1 MLSSLS
7 HGRQGFAQRAW
18 KDAYAWLSAADA
30 DTALEGHDLELLATA
45 AYLTGNDEVS
55 ERAWSRAYEWLRP
68 RDRRRAARCAFW
80 LTLQL
85 LAVGDWAR
93 AGGWLSTAERL
104 LDGDAECPESGLLL
118 VLVGRTHAKHRDLE
132 AACGAFTRVDA
143 LARRSDD
150 PELKAFGSLG
160 LGLATASRGDRAA
173 ATKLFDEAMVAVT
186 ADGLSPISTGVI
198 YCAVIEACH
207 EIFDIARAREWT
219 AALSRWCAEQPDLV
233 PFRGH
238 CLVHRAEILRL
249 TGDWPTA
256 MSEASQVCAVAGEP
270 ATAADA
276 SPLHYRTRAYPIGAA
291 FYEVAEIHRLRG
303 ECREA
308 DEAYRQANAYGR
320 SPDPGLALLRLA
332 QGYADAADTAIR
344 RLHGQ
349 PQRPVVRAAVLA
361 AFVEIT
367 LAAQDQSAA
376 WDAAGE
382 LAALAKALPAPYVSA
397 LSAQARGQILLA
409 GGRPREAIDALRTA
423 WIEWQALEVPYEA
436 ARVRAAMGIGWQQ
449 LGDAEAAE
457 LEFDAARRVFLRLG
471 ASPDAARVAGCL
483 STPSPDATPALT
495 PREQQVIRSIAAGRT
510 NREIATELAIS
521 ERTVDRHVSNIL
533 TKLDLPS
540 RAAATAYAYEHHLVR
555 PETSTRYPVP
565 RQG

>member
-1 MLSSLS
+1 MLSSLLD
-7 HGRQGFAQRAW
+7 GRHGFAQRAW
-18 KDAYAWLSAADA
+18 KEAYASFSAADA
-30 DTALEGHDLELLATA
+30 HTPLEGHDLERLATA

-55 ERAWSRAYEWLRP
+55 ERAWTRAYEWLRP
-68 RDRRRAARCAFW
+68 RDRRRAARCVFW

-93 AGGWLSTAERL
+93 ASGWLSTAERL
-104 LDGDAECPESGLLL
+104 LDEDEECPERGLLL
-118 VLVGRTHAKHRDLE
+118 VLVGRTHAKYGDLE
-132 AACGAFTRVDA
+132 AAFETFTRVDA

-150 PELKAFGSLG
+150 LELNAFRLLAFGLV
-160 LGLATASRGDRAA
+160 AASRGDRAA

-186 ADGLSPISTGVI
+186 ADGLSPISTAVI

-249 TGDWPTA
+249 TGDWATA
-256 MSEASQVCAVAGEP
+256 LSEVSQVCAVAGEP
-270 ATAADA
+270 AADV
-276 SPLHYRTRAYPIGAA
+276 SPLHYRRRAYPIAAA

-303 ECREA
+303 ACREA

-332 QGYADAADTAIR
+332 QGHADAAESAIR
-344 RLHGQ
+344 RLHGHS
-349 PQRPVVRAAVLA
+349 QRPVVRTAVLA
-361 AFVEIT
+361 AYVEIA
-367 LAAQDQSAA
+367 LAVQDLSAA

-382 LAALAKALPAPYVSA
+382 LAELAETLSMPYVRA
-397 LSAQARGQILLA
+397 LSAQARGQVLLA

-423 WIEWQALEVPYEA
+423 WTEWQALEVPYEA
-436 ARVRAAMGIGWQQ
+436 ARARAAMGIGWRQ
-449 LGDAEAAE
+449 LGDAEAAD
-457 LEFDAARRVFLRLG
+457 LEFDAAHRVFRRLG
-471 ASPDAARVAGCL
+471 ASLDAVRVPGPL
-483 STPSPDATPALT
+483 STSPPGAVPPLT
-495 PREQQVIRSIAAGRT
+495 PREQQVIRSIAAGKT
-510 NREIATELAIS
+510 NREIAAELAIS

-540 RAAATAYAYEHHLVR
+540 RSAATAYAYEHRLVR
-555 PETSTRYPVP
+555 PDTSARDPV
-565 RQG
+565 RHS